1 MELLLSTL
9 VAGFVAG
16 TINALLGAGL
26 VAVYRGTRIINF
38 AHGAMAMF
46 ATYVFVTL
54 FDHRGASFLGLHL
67 LEPIGTFPVVAI
79 IVGVL
84 FGIVLGVLVDV
95 IVMRPLARHSYLVRI
110 IATLGVL
117 YVLQSLALVL
127 FSASSRGVRPIFP
140 NGSPIQIGGV
150 SVSWSQIGIII
161 TAFAIA
167 LGLTAFYRFTRF
179 GTAIRA
185 VSNSRDAATLVG
197 IRVDWVTAASWAI
210 GGATGALAGILL
222 APSLA
227 LDSYTLTLLVIQGFA
242 AALTGRLENL
252 NGALAGG
259 IGLGITSALV
269 VTYTNQYTVNHPQGW
284 INLSHLDYMV
294 SFLWIL
300 GLLLVW
306 RKPATTQ
313 QTAGGLLL

>member
-9 VAGFVAG
+9 VAGFVGG

-46 ATYVFVTL
+46 STYIFVTL
-54 FDHRGASFLGLHL
+54 VDHKVPSVDGF
-67 LEPIGTFPVVAI
+67 PIVAML
-79 IVGVL
+79 VGVL
-84 FGIVLGVLVDV
+84 FGIALGVLVDV
-95 IVMRPLARHSYLVRI
+95 AVMRPLARHSYLVRI
-110 IATLGVL
+110 IATLGIL
-117 YVLQSLALVL
+117 YVLQSLALV
-127 FSASSRGVRPIFP
+127 FFGGSSRGVRPIFP
-140 NGSPIQIGGV
+140 RGGITAGGV
-150 SVSWSQIGIII
+150 SISNGQIGVAV
-161 TAFAIA
+161 TAFVIA
-167 LGLTAFYRFTRF
+167 AALTYFYSYTRF

-185 VSNSRDAATLVG
+185 VSNSRDSATLVG

-210 GGATGALAGILL
+210 GGGTGALAGILL
-222 APSLA
+222 APTLA

-252 NGALAGG
+252 GGALAGG
-259 IGLGITSALV
+259 IGLGVVTSLV
-269 VTYTNQYTVNHPQGW
+269 VTYTNQYTVNHPQSW

-294 SFLWIL
+294 AFLWIL

-313 QTAGGLLL
+313 QQAGGLLL

>member
-1 MELLLSTL
+1 MELLLTTL

-46 ATYVFVTL
+46 ATYIFVTL
-54 FDHRGASFLGLHL
+54 TDHRA
-67 LEPIGTFPVVAI
+67 PTVGTFPLVAI
-79 IVGVL
+79 LIGVL

-95 IVMRPLARHSYLVRI
+95 AVMRPLARHSYLVRI

-117 YVLQSLALVL
+117 YVLQSLSLVL
-127 FSASSRGVRPIFP
+127 FGASSRGVRPIFP
-140 NGSPIQIGGV
+140 NGGKSLG
-150 SVSWSQIGIII
+150 SVTISNSQIGIAV
-161 TAFAIA
+161 TAFLIA
-167 LGLTAFYRFTRF
+167 GGLTAFYRFTRF

-185 VSNSRDAATLVG
+185 VSSSRDAATLVG

-210 GGATGALAGILL
+210 GGGTGALAGILL

-252 NGALAGG
+252 GAALAGG
-259 IGLGITSALV
+259 IGLGTVTALV
-269 VTYTNQYTVNHPQGW
+269 VTYTNKYTVNHPQAW

-313 QTAGGLLL
+313 QQAGGLLL